1 MRRNQKSYFNTMVRA
16 NRKQLEWIKRNMDTR
31 TMAGFLDKLINVH
44 KSKMKKNKQ
53 KVTKEDAY
61 GL

>member
-1 MRRNQKSYFNTMVRA
+1 MVRA